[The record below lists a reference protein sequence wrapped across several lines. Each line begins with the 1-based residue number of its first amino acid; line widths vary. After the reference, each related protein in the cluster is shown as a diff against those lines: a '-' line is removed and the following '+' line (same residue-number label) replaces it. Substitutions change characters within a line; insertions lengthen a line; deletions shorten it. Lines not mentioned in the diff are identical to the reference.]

1 MIGILAAEGFTVT
14 ERELMR
20 LRAKNRLLLRGA
32 NILKSTLK
40 PTTSEHVQ
48 TMPDMHMGGDSS
60 TQPHIT
66 PMAESMGDVQ
76 NAESPDGEQ
85 TSGLLSPYSS

>member
-1 MIGILAAEGFTVT
+1 MIGILSAEGFTVT

-32 NILKSTLK
+32 NILKSTPK

-48 TMPDMHMGGDSS
+48 TMPDMHMDV
-60 TQPHIT
+60 
-66 PMAESMGDVQ
+66 ESEGVVR
-76 NAESPDGEQ
+76 SYH
-85 TSGLLSPYSS
+85 TSGLEHI